1 MKRPASSRSTLSQVA
16 RQAGVSTPT
25 ASLVLR
31 GKGRELRI
39 SDDTV
44 EKVRQAAAELDY
56 SPNLLVHS
64 LQRGRTH
71 VLSFFNSF
79 RRRPQND
86 MYMDRLSTA
95 IENMAGMRGY
105 DVLVHCDFSRSPEDT
120 YRFLNGGRADG
131 LLLFAPLPDDPLLP
145 WLRKSSL
152 PVVLINS
159 VDPEGA
165 LASVVDDV
173 ADGMKQVVDT
183 LFELGHTS
191 IAAVAETGHHFG
203 DSDVRIDLLRKLLA
217 ARGIELPDNRIVERE
232 PDLTARLKELA
243 AQQRPPTALFC
254 WRDFVAYK
262 ALESYRELGIP
273 VPDQVSVV
281 GYDGLPWPAQTS
293 HTAASVYVDLEL
305 LAEASIVAMDQL
317 VLGDLEEIPQ
327 LEIPVVLRQGTTL
340 GPAPI
345 P

>member
-1 MKRPASSRSTLSQVA
+1 M
-16 RQAGVSTPT
+16 AGVSTPT

-44 EKVRQAAAELDY
+44 EKVRLAAAELDY

-71 VLSFFNSF
+71 VMSFFNSF

-86 MYMDRLSTA
+86 LYMDRLSTA
-95 IENMAGMRGY
+95 IENTAGTCGY

-131 LLLFAPLPDDPLLP
+131 LLLFAPLADDPLLP
-145 WLRKSSL
+145 WLRRSKM
-152 PVVLINS
+152 PTVLINA
-159 VDPEGA
+159 VDRERV

-173 ADGMKQVVDT
+173 ADGMRQVADAFVD
-183 LFELGHTS
+183 LGHRS
-191 IAAVAETGHHFG
+191 VAAVAETGNHFG
-203 DSDVRIDLLRKLLA
+203 DSDVRIALLRDLLRE
-217 ARGIELPDNRIVERE
+217 RGIVLPAHRVVERL
-232 PDLTARLKELA
+232 PDLTRRLKELA
-243 AQQRPPTALFC
+243 AEPDPPTAIFC

-262 ALESYRELGIP
+262 ALESYRELGIS

-293 HTAASVYVDLEL
+293 HTAASVSVDLEA
-305 LAEASIVAMDQL
+305 LAEASVAALDQL
-317 VLGDLEEIPQ
+317 IIGDIEEPPQ
-327 LEIPVVLRQGTTL
+327 ITLPVILHGGTTL
-340 GPAPI
+340 GPAPSSRSSRWVI
-345 P
+345 NEEKS